1 MKSPNATKE
10 SSTKSRIYL
19 NLYHFATGDIK
30 NNSGLEVDF
39 MIDPGST
46 CTIINHPTYL
56 ALVNLGQNL
65 HLQNT
70 NCDSKT
76 YTGSSIRM
84 LGYTTI
90 QSSFETDG
98 KYTVPHKVFVTKE
111 QRQNIIGIDFCHL
124 FLKALHFDIPAVELK
139 TERNL
144 ICYGSLNNE
153 KDYPYITEM
162 TALNIAQPIF
172 LQQKST
178 QLHKQ
183 KHPSQALFPPGTNF
197 MPHIN
202 VAKTDLVFVNT
213 LCPQPEEFLPI
224 FMENQKNH
232 PIQINRGIIG

>member
-30 NNSGLEVDF
+30 SNIGLEVEF
-39 MIDPGST
+39 VIDPGST
-46 CTIINHPTYL
+46 CSIINHPTYL

-65 HLQNT
+65 HLQST

-90 QSSFETDG
+90 QSSFETEG
-98 KYTVPHKVFVTKE
+98 KYTVPRNVFVTKE
-111 QRQNIIGIDFCHL
+111 QRQNIICIDFCHL
-124 FLKALHFDIPAVELK
+124 FLKAFHFDIPAVELK

-153 KDYPYITEM
+153 KDHPYITKM

-172 LQQKST
+172 L
-178 QLHKQ
+178 
-183 KHPSQALFPPGTNF
+183 
-197 MPHIN
+197 
-202 VAKTDLVFVNT
+202 
-213 LCPQPEEFLPI
+213 
-224 FMENQKNH
+224 
-232 PIQINRGIIG
+232 

>member
-1 MKSPNATKE
+1 MKSPNASKE

-19 NLYHFATGDIK
+19 NLYQFATGDIK
-30 NNSGLEVDF
+30 NKSGLEVEF

-70 NCDSKT
+70 KCDSKT

-84 LGYTTI
+84 LGYTPI

-98 KYTVPHKVFVTKE
+98 KNTFHHKVFVTKE
-111 QRQNIIGIDFCHL
+111 QRQNIIGINFCHL
-124 FLKALHFDIPAVELK
+124 FLKALHFDIRAVELK
-139 TERNL
+139 IERNL

-153 KDYPYITEM
+153 KDYPYITKM

-178 QLHKQ
+178 HLYKQ
-183 KHPSQALFPPGTNF
+183 KHPSQASFLPGTYF

-202 VAKTDLVFVNT
+202 VVKTDVVFVNT

-224 FMENQKNH
+224 LMENRKKKTSTDK
-232 PIQINRGIIG
+232 

>member
-1 MKSPNATKE
+1 
-10 SSTKSRIYL
+10 
-19 NLYHFATGDIK
+19 
-30 NNSGLEVDF
+30 

-183 KHPSQALFPPGTNF
+183 KHPSQALFPPGTYF

-232 PIQINRGIIG
+232 PIQINRGIIGYAMWLCVI